1 MEYVITHS
9 RHCALCVSIAYGR
22 LSSGPYNDQ
31 EPASNPDSGIFHLCY
46 LQYLTSLS
54 FHILRNKNKNRDNL
68 EALKEFIFQQLWML
82 SKHDSLLL
90 IKQRIKCYTNFL
102 KLRFDK
108 RYLHP
113 NHLHVSGP
121 GVQILHFT
129 LSNSRYTS
137 ASHRKKKKVEI
148 HWATNYRP
156 FSWRLQK
163 RLLVFIQKTFW
174 CLWKWANRSEEDWQR
189 TTWLKICVEGFGAML
204 SAFLNHTAHLGLFP
218 NSILITCRP
227 IVVFQTACSSIIME
241 PAVSDSV
248 IESYIV

>member
-121 GVQILHFT
+121 GVKKKSGDT
-129 LSNSRYTS
+129 LSYKLSSVFLETPEE
-137 ASHRKKKKVEI
+137 ASCIYSE
-148 HWATNYRP
+148 N
-156 FSWRLQK
+156 F
-163 RLLVFIQKTFW
+163 LV
-174 CLWKWANRSEEDWQR
+174 S
-189 TTWLKICVEGFGAML
+189 LKMSKQV
-204 SAFLNHTAHLGLFP
+204 
-218 NSILITCRP
+218 
-227 IVVFQTACSSIIME
+227 
-241 PAVSDSV
+241 
-248 IESYIV
+248 

>member
-1 MEYVITHS
+1 M
-9 RHCALCVSIAYGR
+9 
-22 LSSGPYNDQ
+22 
-31 EPASNPDSGIFHLCY
+31 
-46 LQYLTSLS
+46 
-54 FHILRNKNKNRDNL
+54 
-68 EALKEFIFQQLWML
+68 FQQLWML

-113 NHLHVSGP
+113 NHLHVSG
-121 GVQILHFT
+121 QEFKFFIL
-129 LSNSRYTS
+129 LSPIQDTRQQVTE
-137 ASHRKKKKVEI
+137 KKKKVEI
-148 HWATNYRP
+148 HWATNYHP

-189 TTWLKICVEGFGAML
+189 TTRLKICVEGFGAML